1 MAKEVVIDINVK
13 TAKADKNVKNLNK
26 DLQQTKTDVS
36 GIEDAADKATGGMV
50 SGFRSALKGVKGMIT
65 GLKTMRGAII
75 ATGIGALVLLVTSL
89 TAAFTGSEE
98 GQNKFAK
105 IMSVIGALTG
115 NLVDLLADLGEKI
128 ISAFENPVESLKAF
142 GNLIKDNL
150 VTRFEGLINLIP
162 NLGKAI
168 EQLFKGNFLEAGKIA
183 ADAVGQVALGMES
196 VTDTVTNATNAV
208 KKFAEEQVKEGKAAA
223 QVADMRAKAD
233 KIERKLIVSRS
244 KLESE
249 IALLR
254 LKSRQ
259 EDQFSAEERKQALL
273 DAQVLEDSLLDKETE
288 FLELRRDA
296 QIAENTFSRSNK
308 ENLTLE
314 AEAIAAVN
322 RQQASRANTARQV
335 QREVNTIS
343 KQIQGEEK
351 SKATELA
358 NFKKS
363 LRDAEAVSMQEKR
376 DLELIKIQEQY
387 DKLILQAEENN
398 VATDLLE
405 DARRVKLLEKQ
416 AEFDAADDAKELA
429 DREKNQKLIDDDL
442 AAKQKIADEEAAI
455 EQAMEDRRNAT
466 FDNAVKLA
474 GAETKLGKALL
485 LAKQLIL
492 AREFIMDAKATILK
506 AKDAVANAAIKG
518 SEAGVEVSG
527 SVAKAANTAP
537 PPFNIP
543 FILTALG
550 TGASIISAVKGAI
563 GATKAAAAAAGGGGG
578 GGASVSTP
586 QVSPSSPPAF
596 NVVGASETNQL
607 AGAIGSQTQ
616 QPVQAFVVANAV
628 TTAQSL
634 ERNIIEGASIG

>member
-13 TAKADKNVKNLNK
+13 TAKADKNVQNLNK
-26 DLQQTKTDVS
+26 DLQQTKTDIS

-50 SGFRSALKGVKGMIT
+50 SGFRGALKGVKGMIT

-89 TAAFTGSEE
+89 TAAFTSSEE
-98 GQNKFAK
+98 GQNQFAK
-105 IMSVIGALTG
+105 GMAVLGAAVGVFTDRIASLGRTIISMFTDTEETFKGFGKSIKEFVMDKVDKAVEGLGFIGSAISKLFKRDFKGALEDAG
-115 NLVDLLADLGEKI
+115 KGIVKLNQGL
-128 ISAFENPVESLKAF
+128 NPAVILTESLVKSTKD
-142 GNLIKDNL
+142 LITELK
-150 VTRFEGLINLIP
+150 E
-162 NLGKAI
+162 
-168 EQLFKGNFLEAGKIA
+168 EGKIA
-183 ADAVGQVALGMES
+183 AQI
-196 VTDTVTNATNAV
+196 
-208 KKFAEEQVKEGKAAA
+208 
-223 QVADMRAKAD
+223 ADQRAKAD
-233 KIERKLIVSRS
+233 KLDRKLIVDRA
-244 KLESE
+244 KANRDRAELLEKAVNKEKYNVQERIGFLEEAARLEEEITNKE
-249 IALLR
+249 IAAAKLR
-254 LKSRQ
+254 L
-259 EDQFSAEERKQALL
+259 
-273 DAQVLEDSLLDKETE
+273 
-288 FLELRRDA
+288 DA
-296 QIAENTFSRSNK
+296 QIAENELGDSNK
-308 ENLTLE
+308 EALEKEAQLKANLINLE
-314 AEAIAAVN
+314 TAKLTKAKEVTSQTIALKAEETAALKAIEDERIAA
-322 RQQASRANTARQV
+322 
-335 QREVNTIS
+335 EV
-343 KQIQGEEK
+343 
-351 SKATELA
+351 
-358 NFKKS
+358 
-363 LRDAEAVSMQEKR
+363 EAK
-376 DLELIKIQEQY
+376 
-387 DKLILQAEENN
+387 
-398 VATDLLE
+398 
-405 DARRVKLLEKQ
+405 
-416 AEFDAADDAKELA
+416 
-429 DREKNQKLIDDDL
+429 
-442 AAKQKIADEEAAI
+442 KIADEQIAQGIVKQEEADKIELERKQRILDEDKAI
-455 EQAMEDRRNAT
+455 EEQRIAQREAT
-466 FDNAVKLA
+466 FQNAVTLV

-543 FILTALG
+543 FILTALL

-563 GATKAAAAAAGGGGG
+563 GATKAAASAAGGGGG

>member
-13 TAKADKNVKNLNK
+13 TAKADKNVQNLNK
-26 DLQQTKTDVS
+26 DLQQTKTDIS

-89 TAAFTGSEE
+89 TAAFTSSEE
-98 GQNKFAK
+98 GQNQFAK
-105 IMSVIGALTG
+105 GMAVLGAA
-115 NLVDLLADLGEKI
+115 VDVFTDRLAAFGRTI
-128 ISAFENPVESLKAF
+128 ISMFTDTEETFKGF
-142 GNLIKDNL
+142 GKSIKEFVMDK
-150 VTRFEGLINLIP
+150 VDKVVEGL
-162 NLGKAI
+162 GFMGTAI
-168 EQLFKGNFLEAGKIA
+168 SKLFKGDFSGALEDAGKGIVKLNQGLNPAVILTESLVKSTKDLITELKEEGRIA
-183 ADAVGQVALGMES
+183 AQI
-196 VTDTVTNATNAV
+196 
-208 KKFAEEQVKEGKAAA
+208 
-223 QVADMRAKAD
+223 ADQRAKAD
-233 KIERKLIVSRS
+233 KVDRQIIVDRAKANRDRAELLEKAVNKEKYNVQERIGF
-244 KLESE
+244 LEEAARLEEEITNKE
-249 IALLR
+249 IAAAKLR
-254 LKSRQ
+254 L
-259 EDQFSAEERKQALL
+259 
-273 DAQVLEDSLLDKETE
+273 
-288 FLELRRDA
+288 DA
-296 QIAENTFSRSNK
+296 QIAENALGDSNK
-308 ENLTLE
+308 EALEKEAQLKANLINLE
-314 AEAIAAVN
+314 TAKLTKAKEVTSQTIALKAEETAALKAIEDERIAA
-322 RQQASRANTARQV
+322 
-335 QREVNTIS
+335 EV
-343 KQIQGEEK
+343 
-351 SKATELA
+351 
-358 NFKKS
+358 
-363 LRDAEAVSMQEKR
+363 EAK
-376 DLELIKIQEQY
+376 
-387 DKLILQAEENN
+387 
-398 VATDLLE
+398 
-405 DARRVKLLEKQ
+405 
-416 AEFDAADDAKELA
+416 
-429 DREKNQKLIDDDL
+429 
-442 AAKQKIADEEAAI
+442 KIADEQIAQGIVKQEEADKIELERKQRILDEDKAI
-455 EQAMEDRRNAT
+455 EEQRIAQREAT
-466 FDNAVKLA
+466 FQNAVTLV

-543 FILTALG
+543 FILTALL

>member
-13 TAKADKNVKNLNK
+13 TAKADKNVQNLNK

-89 TAAFTGSEE
+89 TAAFTSSEE
-98 GQNKFAK
+98 GQNQLAK
-105 IMSVIGALTG
+105 GMAVLGAA
-115 NLVDLLADLGEKI
+115 VDVFTDRLAAFGRTI
-128 ISAFENPVESLKAF
+128 ISMFTDTEETFKGF
-142 GNLIKDNL
+142 GKSIKEFVMDK
-150 VTRFEGLINLIP
+150 VDKVVEGL
-162 NLGKAI
+162 GFMGTAI
-168 EQLFKGNFLEAGKIA
+168 SKLFKGDFSGALEDAGKGIVRLNQGLNPAVILTESLVKSTKDLITELKEEGKIA
-183 ADAVGQVALGMES
+183 AQI
-196 VTDTVTNATNAV
+196 
-208 KKFAEEQVKEGKAAA
+208 
-223 QVADMRAKAD
+223 ADQRAKAD
-233 KIERKLIVSRS
+233 KVDRQIIVDRAKANRDRAELLEKAVNKEKYNVQERIGF
-244 KLESE
+244 LEEAARLEEEITNKE
-249 IALLR
+249 IAAAKLR
-254 LKSRQ
+254 L
-259 EDQFSAEERKQALL
+259 
-273 DAQVLEDSLLDKETE
+273 
-288 FLELRRDA
+288 DA
-296 QIAENTFSRSNK
+296 QIAENALGDSNK
-308 ENLTLE
+308 EALEKEAQLKANLINLE
-314 AEAIAAVN
+314 TAKLTKAKEVTSQTIALKAEETAALKAIEDERIAA
-322 RQQASRANTARQV
+322 
-335 QREVNTIS
+335 EV
-343 KQIQGEEK
+343 
-351 SKATELA
+351 
-358 NFKKS
+358 
-363 LRDAEAVSMQEKR
+363 EAK
-376 DLELIKIQEQY
+376 
-387 DKLILQAEENN
+387 
-398 VATDLLE
+398 
-405 DARRVKLLEKQ
+405 
-416 AEFDAADDAKELA
+416 
-429 DREKNQKLIDDDL
+429 
-442 AAKQKIADEEAAI
+442 KIADEQIAEGIVKQEEADKIELERKQRILDEDKAI
-455 EQAMEDRRNAT
+455 EEQRIAQREAT
-466 FDNAVKLA
+466 FQNAVTLV

-506 AKDAVANAAIKG
+506 AKSAVINSEIKG
-518 SEAGVEVSG
+518 TEAVGEVAG

-543 FILTALG
+543 FILTALL

-563 GATKAAAAAAGGGGG
+563 GATKAAASAAGGGGG